1 MRVSEI
7 KRKTAETDIFLSLNL
22 DGTGESK
29 IKSGNGFMD
38 HMLTLFAKHGRFDLT
53 VNCNGD
59 TNVDFH
65 HSAED
70 IGICLGKAF
79 KEALG
84 DMKGIMR
91 YADIILP
98 MDETLILCAAD
109 LLNKQIPDDEAT
121 ILCATDISGRSY
133 LGFDLPLPSQRIGDF
148 DTELVEEFLIA
159 FVNNSNI
166 TLHIKELAGKNTHH
180 IIEGTFKA
188 LGRTL
193 RKAVKIDP
201 ECRDEIPSTK
211 GVL

>member
-1 MRVSEI
+1 MRTSKVE
-7 KRKTAETDIFLSLNL
+7 RKTAETDITLSLNL
-22 DGTGESK
+22 DGTGKSE
-29 IKSGNGFMD
+29 INSGNGFMD
-38 HMLTLFAKHGRFDLT
+38 HMLTLFAKHGRFDLE
-53 VNCNGD
+53 VLCKGD

-70 IGICLGKAF
+70 IGICLGMAF

-84 DMKGIMR
+84 NMKGITR
-91 YADIILP
+91 YGDIILP
-98 MDETLILCAAD
+98 MDETLILCTAD
-109 LLNKQIPDDEAT
+109 VLENNLKDENV

-133 LGFDLPLPSQRIGDF
+133 LGLDLPLPSTRVGDF

-159 FVNNSNI
+159 FTSNARI

-193 RKAVKIDP
+193 AKAVKIN
-201 ECRDEIPSTK
+201 EEYKNEIPSTK